1 MIAQLSGKVVA
12 LGANWVVLDV
22 GGVGFKVSC
31 PPGTAA
37 RLRPAGE
44 ATLATSLIVR
54 EDSMTLYGFTEPSER
69 DAFELL
75 QTSSGVGPRIAL
87 ATVSVLS
94 PAQLVAAIRAE
105 DLNTLTKVPGVGR
118 KGAQKM
124 VLDLREKVLTLDVE
138 TTTSDA
144 GTPAPS
150 GSEPWREQVSAGLQG
165 LGWSA
170 KDAEAAC
177 EKVAGLVAD
186 DPTISLGTLMKAAL
200 QSLAR
205 T

>member
-37 RLRPAGE
+37 GLRPAGE
-44 ATLATSLIVR
+44 AALATSLIVR
-54 EDSMTLYGFTEPSER
+54 EDSMTLYGFTETSER

-124 VLDLREKVLTLDVE
+124 VLEVGKGDVYPIASLRKQVDDGGAVEVKVVFGDQFL
-138 TTTSDA
+138 
-144 GTPAPS
+144 
-150 GSEPWREQVSAGLQG
+150 
-165 LGWSA
+165 
-170 KDAEAAC
+170 
-177 EKVAGLVAD
+177 
-186 DPTISLGTLMKAAL
+186 
-200 QSLAR
+200 
-205 T
+205 